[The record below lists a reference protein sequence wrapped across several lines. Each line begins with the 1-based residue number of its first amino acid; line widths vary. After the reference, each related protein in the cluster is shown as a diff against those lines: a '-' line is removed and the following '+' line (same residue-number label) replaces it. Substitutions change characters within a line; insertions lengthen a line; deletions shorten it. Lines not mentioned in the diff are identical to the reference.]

1 MENISSWI
9 QTVITVGAL
18 GIVWASIRTSRSD
31 LKKEVD
37 KDMAELVK
45 DLDEAKGAHIDF
57 MTIPKHT
64 DLCRIQSLETQKF
77 FTKELAKLKD
87 DIFGGLRSLENMIK
101 NGKSKP
107 GDKDA

>member
-1 MENISSWI
+1 MENIASWI

-45 DLDEAKGAHIDF
+45 DLDEAKGAHINF

-64 DLCRIQSLETQKF
+64 DECKIQSLETQRF

-87 DIFGGLRSLENMIK
+87 EIFEGLRGLEKMIK
-101 NGKSKP
+101 NGRNSTS
-107 GDKDA
+107 GRA